1 MDMNP
6 KSAIIAAGQ
15 QDGGIALWS
24 HDLNHFK
31 HDHLLWG
38 HEGKKNRD
46 KVGAWEKPEIF
57 LGYFRRLISKY
68 T

>member
-46 KVGAWEKPEIF
+46 KVGAWEKPEI
-57 LGYFRRLISKY
+57 L
-68 T
+68 